1 MNRIKYYRE
10 KKNMT
15 QEQLESESGVS
26 RMTIVALENNENYN
40 VKIKTMVAIS
50 DALGEK
56 VQDVFFY
63 NES

>member
-1 MNRIKYYRE
+1 
-10 KKNMT
+10 MT